1 MDCWW
6 SICCAFFSPV
16 SHLLFTIFI
25 FLILCL
31 YISDWTLPLFS
42 LLYRLCLPCPFMWLS
57 PCPSFISFL
66 CLMFFY
72 SVLWLFP
79 FCLFLESCL
88 FILFIMRLVSWC
100 SWLSHH
106 FHVVRVP
113 GSNPGGTI
121 LTTLLLPWNA
131 SLLYVPCLYTFLLLY
146 RFMSW
151 VFCLECLY
159 MSSHSVGSYQVGYTR
174 SHPNTEVKMLR
185 AC

>member
-1 MDCWW
+1 M
-6 SICCAFFSPV
+6 SERFHGVGAAYEILVLRTPV
-16 SHLLFTIFI
+16 RF
-25 FLILCL
+25 
-31 YISDWTLPLFS
+31 WVEPLFS
-42 LLYRLCLPCPFMWLS
+42 LRLFFSYTSRHAHTHPHTSFPLTTLYSHTYWM
-57 PCPSFISFL
+57 
-66 CLMFFY
+66 
-72 SVLWLFP
+72 
-79 FCLFLESCL
+79 
-88 FILFIMRLVSWC
+88 VSWC

-146 RFMSW
+146 PFMSW